1 MKPHRWAVVALL
13 VAGVVINYVDRG
25 NLSVAAVDVMQD
37 LDIKPGAMGVL
48 LSSFFWTYALFQLPC
63 GYFLDR
69 FGLKRTYAIAF
80 LLWSL
85 SSAAIGF
92 AQTFEQVLIL
102 RLILGVGEAVVTPA
116 SIAFIRTN
124 FAEHERGL
132 PTAVFVGGMMMGPA
146 IGTLFGGL
154 LLEAVGWRSLF
165 IWTGLAACVWV
176 VPWMLI
182 VREPPARDSIETKVP
197 VPAVLASLLHWGLFW
212 CVSIGAVFYSYFWY
226 FCLNWLPS
234 YFLLA
239 WKLSPSQMAVAT
251 AVPLAFMVVLSLFS
265 GRIADRLIRRGRN
278 PLRVRAVFAAAGFC
292 GGTCLF
298 LLPAATTTWQAFAVL
313 LVSLGSVGV
322 ASANYWALT
331 QSAVPAVL
339 IGRAIA
345 YQNTLGN
352 VGGISAPLISGIL
365 IGTSSNFFASI
376 WLAAAAILVA
386 GLSYATLLSSPSRLR
401 PLTIETHNRI

>member
-37 LDIKPGAMGVL
+37 LHIKPGAMGVL

-124 FAEHERGL
+124 FAEHEQGL

-154 LLEAVGWRSLF
+154 LLETVGWRSLF

-182 VREPPARDSIETKVP
+182 VREPPARDSIETKAP
-197 VPAVLASLLHWGLFW
+197 VPAVLASLLHWRLFW

-251 AVPLAFMVVLSLFS
+251 AVPLAFMVVLSLSS
-265 GRIADRLIRRGRN
+265 GRVGEHIQQRLPVGIDSICRDD
-278 PLRVRAVFAAAGFC
+278 VAGE
-292 GGTCLF
+292 GD
-298 LLPAATTTWQAFAVL
+298 
-313 LVSLGSVGV
+313 
-322 ASANYWALT
+322 
-331 QSAVPAVL
+331 
-339 IGRAIA
+339 
-345 YQNTLGN
+345 
-352 VGGISAPLISGIL
+352 
-365 IGTSSNFFASI
+365 ASI
-376 WLAAAAILVA
+376 QGVENGNQDAIRIKGSGKVTLAFGDGREGSA
-386 GLSYATLLSSPSRLR
+386 GLPCWSSPGQIVLR
-401 PLTIETHNRI
+401 PEKE